1 MGKIANTIHGLKPA
15 MMMVVVQ
22 ATMAGNSVFYKL
34 ASSIGMSLSVLIAY
48 RFVFDASFIVPLV
61 LLLERME
68 RLGLGTMI
76 GKAKVAGTLMCIGGA
91 MLLMFYKGAELNIC
105 STNVDFLH
113 HKGGHVVTLHPHD
126 SNDVV
131 GALLVVF
138 CCVSGAIGLIA
149 KAKMIQDYPCVYS
162 SIALIMTMTA
172 IQAIGFA
179 LSTLHG

>member
-1 MGKIANTIHGLKPA
+1 MCGYNGHNDRQGEGGRDVDVHWWGHAAH
-15 MMMVVVQ
+15 
-22 ATMAGNSVFYKL
+22 
-34 ASSIGMSLSVLIAY
+34 VLQ
-48 RFVFDASFIVPLV
+48 R
-61 LLLERME
+61 
-68 RLGLGTMI
+68 
-76 GKAKVAGTLMCIGGA
+76 
-91 MLLMFYKGAELNIC
+91 AELNIC

-131 GALLVVF
+131 GALLVVS

-162 SIALIMTMTA
+162 STALIMTMTA

-179 LSTLHG
+179 LSALHG